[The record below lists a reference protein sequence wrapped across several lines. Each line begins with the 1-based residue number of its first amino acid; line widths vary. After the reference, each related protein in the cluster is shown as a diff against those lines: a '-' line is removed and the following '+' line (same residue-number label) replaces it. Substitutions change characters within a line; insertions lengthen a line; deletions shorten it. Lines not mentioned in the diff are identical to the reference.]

1 MELGVEV
8 GGEVARPVIPPILL
22 LCLLM
27 GVTAAASIADALAR
41 HARARRLSGLGA
53 GWRLRY
59 TPVDRFQLTARVAAV
74 FPTPGAADVVVRDVL
89 YGQEGGGD
97 GALRYLFTV
106 EYTTGVLRTKRRRS
120 AVGTVVEAARS
131 GEDRGTGRGSKLE
144 VSLAPAELGTVAQYE
159 WLLRRYAG
167 EGRDS
172 TGGA

>member
-1 MELGVEV
+1 M
-8 GGEVARPVIPPILL
+8 IPPILL

-41 HARARRLSGLGA
+41 HARARRLSELGT

-59 TPVDRFQLTARVAAV
+59 TPIDRFQLTARVAAV

-89 YGQEGGGD
+89 YGQEGEGTT

-131 GEDRGTGRGSKLE
+131 GEDRGTGGGSKLE
-144 VSLAPAELGTVAQYE
+144 VSLAPGELATVAQYE

-167 EGRDS
+167 EASDS
-172 TGGA
+172 TGVA

>member
-1 MELGVEV
+1 M
-8 GGEVARPVIPPILL
+8 IPPILL

-53 GWRLRY
+53 AWRLRY

-89 YGQEGGGD
+89 YGQEGGG

-120 AVGTVVEAARS
+120 AVGTAVEAARS
-131 GEDRGTGRGSKLE
+131 AGGGASGNSPLD
-144 VSLAPAELGTVAQYE
+144 VSLAPAELSTVAQYE
-159 WLLRRYAG
+159 WLLRRHAG
-167 EGRDS
+167 EAQDS
-172 TGGA
+172 TGAA

>member
-1 MELGVEV
+1 
-8 GGEVARPVIPPILL
+8 VIPPILL

-27 GVTAAASIADALAR
+27 GVTAAASIVDALAR

-53 GWRLRY
+53 AWRLRY

-89 YGQEGGGD
+89 YGQEGSG

-120 AVGTVVEAARS
+120 AVGTAVEAARS
-131 GEDRGTGRGSKLE
+131 EARGPAAGSHLD
-144 VSLAPAELGTVAQYE
+144 VALAPAELAIVAQYE
-159 WLLRRYAG
+159 WLLRRHAG
-167 EGRDS
+167 QAQDS
-172 TGGA
+172 TGVA